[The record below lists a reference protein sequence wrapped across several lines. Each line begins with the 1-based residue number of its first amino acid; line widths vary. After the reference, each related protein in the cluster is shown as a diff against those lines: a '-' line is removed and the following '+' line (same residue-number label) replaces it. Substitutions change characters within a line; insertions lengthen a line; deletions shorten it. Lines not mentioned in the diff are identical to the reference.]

1 MADLSRRARIL
12 VIEDDPIIALTL
24 RLLLTQLVA
33 FRDRS
38 LHDRHTGAEG
48 YVRCADRPRSTR
60 PAVR

>member
-48 YVRCADRPRSTR
+48 YVR
-60 PAVR
+60 

>member
-24 RLLLTQLVA
+24 APDPVGA

-48 YVRCADRPRSTR
+48 YVR
-60 PAVR
+60 